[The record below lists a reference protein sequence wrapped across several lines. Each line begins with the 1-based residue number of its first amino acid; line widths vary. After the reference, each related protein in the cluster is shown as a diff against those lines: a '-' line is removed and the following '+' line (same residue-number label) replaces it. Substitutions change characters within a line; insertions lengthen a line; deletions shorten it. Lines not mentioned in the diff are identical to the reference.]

1 MALHIIAYQGPDEDH
16 YVQRSSK
23 EFYNNHLHRNV
34 IQRLIHHKKNFIF
47 RVEKNAAHKNLF
59 NKTSHLGKLILCKS
73 NDNVLFYDLEEGD
86 KRGDI

>member
-34 IQRLIHHKKNFIF
+34 IQRLIHHKRTSYF
-47 RVEKNAAHKNLF
+47 RVERMLLIKIYLIKQ
-59 NKTSHLGKLILCKS
+59 SHLGKLIL
-73 NDNVLFYDLEEGD
+73 L
-86 KRGDI
+86 